1 MFLAIKYSMHH
12 QSSPTSL
19 KYYDNKIIKWD
30 LLESYFLDRFAQ
42 DITLSDLYIIK
53 DECMSS
59 RHDDVIASR

>member
-53 DECMSS
+53 DECMSAS
-59 RHDDVIASR
+59 CGGMIA

>member
-30 LLESYFLDRFAQ
+30 LLESYFLEHFAKNM
-42 DITLSDLYIIK
+42 TSSDLYITK
-53 DECMSS
+53 DECVSMSG
-59 RHDDVIASR
+59 DVVIA